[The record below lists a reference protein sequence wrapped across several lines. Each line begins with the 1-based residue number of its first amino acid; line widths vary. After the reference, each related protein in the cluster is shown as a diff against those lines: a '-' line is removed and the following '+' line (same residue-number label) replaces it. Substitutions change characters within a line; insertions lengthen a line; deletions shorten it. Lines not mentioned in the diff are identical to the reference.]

1 MSPPIPRSRSENPI
15 ATEPSK
21 DRPRRSISFAEGL
34 HPDADRPYSWD
45 AERAPLLGP
54 DGKPRQRERLT
65 ALFRGTGKATFPQ
78 AGSFGDEASSRGRTF
93 LGGIFCGVFVALVI
107 TSAAFIQPVR
117 PGSIIHPPNIPI
129 RHPSYLIHAEHGA
142 VASENE
148 RCSIIGVE
156 MLKQGGS
163 AVDAAIAATICIG
176 VVNMF
181 SSGIGGGGFMVIKPP
196 NDTAYT
202 IDFRETAPSASN
214 ATMFLRDPLSSIWGG
229 LAVGV
234 PGEIR
239 GLAEAHRRWGKLPWR
254 DVFEPSVKLSKR
266 FRVAKALA
274 ERLQVNICPKNIS
287 IDLIA
292 LQATAMFMVND
303 PDWAPIFAPKGIL
316 AREGDYISRK
326 AYSKTLAAI
335 ARDGP
340 DAFYYVSASLL
351 SPFSTPLTPPLGTH
365 CRITRF
371 QGTRDRWHHN
381 DGGLDI
387 VQRHDRACD
396 SRHIPKP
403 QCLYNTCSDLRPN
416 RFAYSQPSGELQPS
430 RGRENSFEY
439 SPAHRSN
446 EM

>member
-15 ATEPSK
+15 ATEPPK

-34 HPDADRPYSWD
+34 HPDADRPCSWD
-45 AERAPLLGP
+45 AERTPLLGP

-78 AGSFGDEASSRGRTF
+78 TGSSEDDASSRGRTF

-117 PGSIIHPPNIPI
+117 PGSIIHPPIAPIP
-129 RHPSYLIHAEHGA
+129 HPSYLIHAEHGA

-148 RCSIIGVE
+148 SCSIIGVE

-163 AVDAAIAATICIG
+163 AVDAAIAATLCIG

-181 SSGIGGGGFMVIKPP
+181 SSGIGGGGFMVIKPQ

-214 ATMFLRDPLSSIWGG
+214 ATMFVRDPLSSIWGG

-254 DVFEPSVKLSKR
+254 TIFEPSVKLSRR
-266 FRVAKALA
+266 FRVTRILA
-274 ERLQVNICPKNIS
+274 ERLQVSIAPKYYS
-287 IDLIA
+287 KDLIV
-292 LQATAMFMVND
+292 LQTAGMFMVSD

-326 AYSKTLAAI
+326 AYSKTLERI

-340 DAFYYVSASLL
+340 DAFYYVSVSLL
-351 SPFSTPLTPPLGTH
+351 SPFSTTLTLPIGTH
-365 CRITRF
+365 CRIARR
-371 QGTRDRWHHN
+371 QGTNDWWHHN

-387 VQRHDRACD
+387 VQRHDRACGG
-396 SRHIPKP
+396 RHIPKP
-403 QCLYNTCSDLRPN
+403 ECLHNTSPDLRPY
-416 RFAYSQPSGELQPS
+416 RFAYSQPSGEL
-430 RGRENSFEY
+430 
-439 SPAHRSN
+439 
-446 EM
+446 